1 MENFQLAVQP
11 TLTVQDISAIFSYAS
26 ASSKSLAISEFIMNE
41 MQRKLSFTA
50 DSNFLLLSSKD
61 TVNAIFYTYNM
72 NPNYLYLPLQAEIY
86 FKNIADNKKFMTNEE
101 SKNEYVKAC
110 AESAFMMM
118 KDAAYLSISN
128 EKLGQLP
135 PTLPEVT
142 KPVLKIV
149 AGATESNT
157 TIGLQSIDSRFPTE
171 FFSYL
176 SLLNWAAVEF
186 TSLESF

>member
-1 MENFQLAVQP
+1 MEHFKFTVQP
-11 TLTVQDISAIFSYAS
+11 TLTVKDISDIFSYAS

-41 MQRKLSFTA
+41 MLRKLSFTA
-50 DSNFLLLSSKD
+50 DSSFLLLSSKD
-61 TVNAIFYTYNM
+61 TVNDIFYTYNM

-86 FKNIADNKKFMTNEE
+86 FKNIVDNKELMTNEE
-101 SKNEYVKAC
+101 SKKEYVKAC
-110 AESAFMMM
+110 AKSAFMMM
-118 KDAAYLSISN
+118 KEASYLNISN
-128 EKLGQLP
+128 EKLGLLP
-135 PTLPEVT
+135 PALPEIT

-157 TIGLQSIDSRFPTE
+157 TIGLQSLDSRFPTE